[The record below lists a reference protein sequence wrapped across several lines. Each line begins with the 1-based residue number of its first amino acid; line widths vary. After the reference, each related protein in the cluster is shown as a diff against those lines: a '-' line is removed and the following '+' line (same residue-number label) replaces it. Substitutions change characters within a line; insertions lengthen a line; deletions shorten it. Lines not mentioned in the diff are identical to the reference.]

1 MAFAFNTFA
10 QSPFSSLVNDNTNI
24 TVTGIALAM
33 QEGNATAFT
42 DVTTEDLTGIG
53 FNINLGNV
61 TAPTVTIG
69 NIVGIDLTMQ
79 EGQITAPDASAE
91 LTGIVLNLAT
101 GTLQTVIWNPIDPG
115 TPGNWTPIPK
125 GTSGTWTKITTGTAG
140 NWTRVK

>member
-33 QEGNATAFT
+33 QEGNASAFT

-125 GTSGTWTKITTGTAG
+125 GSNLIYQSKLNTIE
-140 NWTRVK
+140 

>member
-1 MAFAFNTFA
+1 MAFALNTFA

-33 QEGNATAFT
+33 QEGNASAFT

-53 FNINLGNV
+53 FNINLGNI

-69 NIVGIDLTMQ
+69 NIVGINLTMQ
-79 EGQITAPDASAE
+79 EGQVTAPDASAE

-101 GTLQTVIWNPIDPG
+101 GTLQTVIWNPINPG
-115 TPGNWTPIPK
+115 TPGNWTEVSK
-125 GTSGTWTKITTGTAG
+125 GTPG
-140 NWTRVK
+140 NWTEVSKGTPGTWRPV